1 MTDDRQQLQQWLE
14 STVTSG
20 GLRSAVL
27 SGPVATETVT
37 GRTAVR
43 CQRVDVR
50 AVSIGGRLMYQ
61 FTSSSKTQQF
71 HSNHEPLAA
80 LTELVRLAGTE
91 FRHLHAVSVDSRL
104 EVRFSKRG
112 RCFLKR
118 LRTADRADGTG
129 DSISA
134 AERAGTVNPGSHIS
148 GFESASV
155 TRPGA
160 APSGG
165 FAHDRTL
172 VSLIPEGQPCGFLIE
187 TGVMTPEG
195 RVRAGHRRK
204 FRQIN
209 RYLEFIRDILP
220 ALPVDRPLRV
230 VDFGCGKSY
239 LTFALQHYLTEVLH
253 REARICGLDQRADV
267 VATSRRIA
275 EELRLSHLSFEQG
288 TIAGFEVDEPPDLVV
303 SLHACDTATDD
314 ALAQAVR
321 WGSRAI
327 LAVPCCQHE
336 LLTQLAAS
344 ALAPL
349 TTYGITRER
358 FASLATDTLR
368 AALMTAAGWPSDVI
382 EFIDTE
388 HTPKNLLV
396 RCVRSDSRPLSAAA
410 RLRAWKSVQELAARL
425 HTPPLTLQRH
435 LEATGLLPPNEA

>member
-14 STVTSG
+14 SAVTSG
-20 GLRSAVL
+20 SLRSAVL
-27 SGPVATETVT
+27 SGPVATEAVT
-37 GRTAVR
+37 GRTAVSI
-43 CQRVDVR
+43 QRVDVR
-50 AVSIGGRLMYQ
+50 PVSVGGRLMYQ
-61 FTSSSKTQQF
+61 FTSNSKTQQF

-91 FRHLHAVSVDSRL
+91 FRHLHAASVDSRL
-104 EVRFSKRG
+104 EARFSKRG
-112 RCFLKR
+112 RCFVKL
-118 LRTADRADGTG
+118 LRTAADAEGTG
-129 DSISA
+129 DSVSA
-134 AERAGTVNPGSHIS
+134 AKGAGAGNRRSRIS
-148 GFESASV
+148 NLGSASIQL
-155 TRPGA
+155 PGA
-160 APSGG
+160 ASSGG

-195 RVRAGHRRK
+195 RVRAEHRRK

-209 RYLEFIRDILP
+209 RYLEFVRDILP
-220 ALPVDRPLRV
+220 ALPADRPLRV

-253 REARICGLDQRADV
+253 CEARICGLDQRADV
-267 VATSRRIA
+267 VATCRRIA
-275 EELRLSHLSFEQG
+275 EQLRLSHLSFEQG

-321 WGSRAI
+321 WGSPAI

-336 LLTQLAAS
+336 LLPKLAAS

-349 TTYGITRER
+349 TAYGITRER
-358 FASLATDTLR
+358 FAALATDTLR
-368 AALMTAAGWPSDVI
+368 AALMTAAGWQSDVI

-396 RCVRSDSRPLSAAA
+396 RCVRSASRPVSAAA
-410 RLRAWKSVQELAARL
+410 RLKAWKSVQELAAHL